1 MPLQNPLFWQRLLEA
16 DAVWPR
22 RVFEWIVA
30 SAVQHSSQL
39 TAAGGVMGR
48 VIASGLWT
56 LLFVAG
62 SALADLKIMVGVDPS
77 DRESMVIS
85 VLDMQTTLSKV
96 AGEPVHAV
104 KSQDLGDVMRS
115 TRTGEY
121 DVYIAP
127 AHVAASAL
135 AHGYTLIGSTD
146 RDETYQLVARPG
158 AKAPADLNGG
168 KIYLTQQDSV
178 AAYMARGMLNES
190 GQSLKMF
197 QQVFYRTSS
206 GAGLFAIDAGL
217 VDATVAKR
225 AEYESWVKQNSS
237 QSAVLLSS
245 RAVPGGMSVVVKNS
259 LPAAVRTK
267 LENWLV
273 SPGGTI
279 AGIGKV
285 AYHSELANY
294 KYVAALGNWTPSQLP
309 GVKMVTASEVVALNQ
324 KGVPIIDVR
333 LAKEYHEKHIRGAL
347 SIPYGE
353 KSLKDVAFDPALD
366 DWAGPDKLDKTKPVI
381 FHCNGAECWKSYK
394 AAKVAIS
401 KGFTTVY
408 WFRGGFP
415 EWESSGLAVESSPV
429 NTAELATKAAA
440 TPPAPAAAAAAAT
453 KAR

>member
-1 MPLQNPLFWQRLLEA
+1 
-16 DAVWPR
+16 
-22 RVFEWIVA
+22 
-30 SAVQHSSQL
+30 
-39 TAAGGVMGR
+39 MGHLM
-48 VIASGLWT
+48 APGLWT
-56 LLFVAG
+56 LLFFAG
-62 SALADLKIMVGVDPS
+62 SAIADLRIMVGVDPS

-85 VLDMQTTLSKV
+85 VLDMQQTLSRI
-96 AGEPVHAV
+96 AGQPVHVV

-135 AHGYTLIGSTD
+135 THGYTLIGSTD
-146 RDETYQLVARPG
+146 RDELYQLVARPG

-178 AAYMARGMLNES
+178 AAYMARGMLNEA

-197 QQVFYRTSS
+197 QQVFYRTTS

-217 VDATVAKR
+217 VDATVAKKGD
-225 AEYESWVKQNSS
+225 YENWVKQSS
-237 QSAVLLSS
+237 SKSAVLLSS
-245 RAVPGGMSVVVKNS
+245 RAVPGGMSVVVKNA
-259 LPAAVRTK
+259 LPEATRSK

-273 SPGGTI
+273 SPGGTL

-285 AYHSELANY
+285 SYHSELANY

-309 GVKMVTASEVVALNQ
+309 GATMVTASEVVALQQ

-333 LAKEYHEKHIRGAL
+333 LAKEYHEKHIRGAQ
-347 SIPYGE
+347 SIPYAE

-366 DWAGPDKLDKTKPVI
+366 QWAGPEKLDKAKPVI

-394 AAKVAIS
+394 AAKVALS
-401 KGFTTVY
+401 KGFTTIY

-429 NTAELATKAAA
+429 TTADATKAAA
-440 TPPAPAAAAAAAT
+440 PVAASAPALS
-453 KAR
+453 R

>member
-1 MPLQNPLFWQRLLEA
+1 
-16 DAVWPR
+16 
-22 RVFEWIVA
+22 
-30 SAVQHSSQL
+30 
-39 TAAGGVMGR
+39 MGR
-48 VIASGLWT
+48 LIASGLWT
-56 LLFVAG
+56 LLFFAG
-62 SALADLKIMVGVDPS
+62 SAIADLKIMVAVDPS

-85 VLDMQTTLSKV
+85 VLDMQQTLSRI
-96 AGEPVHAV
+96 AGQPVQTV

-146 RDETYQLVARPG
+146 RDELYQLVARPG
-158 AKAPADLNGG
+158 AKAAADLNGG

-178 AAYMARGMLNES
+178 AAYMARGMLNEA
-190 GQSLKMF
+190 GQSIKMF
-197 QQVFYRTSS
+197 EQVFYRTTS

-217 VDATVAKR
+217 VDATVAKKGD
-225 AEYESWVKQNSS
+225 YESWVKQSS
-237 QSAVLLSS
+237 SKSSVLLSS

-259 LPAAVRTK
+259 LPEATRSK

-273 SPGGTI
+273 SPGGTL

-309 GVKMVTASEVVALNQ
+309 GVTMVSASEVVALQQ

-333 LAKEYHEKHIRGAL
+333 LAKEYHEKHIRGAQ
-347 SIPYGE
+347 SIPYAE

-366 DWAGPDKLDKTKPVI
+366 EWAGPENLDKAKPVI

-394 AAKVAIS
+394 AAKVALS
-401 KGFTTVY
+401 KGFTTIY

-429 NTAELATKAAA
+429 TTADATKAATAPVAASAPA
-440 TPPAPAAAAAAAT
+440 TP
-453 KAR
+453 R

>member
-1 MPLQNPLFWQRLLEA
+1 MRRLL
-16 DAVWPR
+16 
-22 RVFEWIVA
+22 
-30 SAVQHSSQL
+30 
-39 TAAGGVMGR
+39 
-48 VIASGLWT
+48 ASGLWT
-56 LLFVAG
+56 LLFFAG
-62 SALADLKIMVGVDPS
+62 SAIADLKIMVAVDPS

-85 VLDMQTTLSKV
+85 VLDMQQTLSRI
-96 AGEPVHAV
+96 AGQPVHAV

-121 DVYIAP
+121 GVYIAP

-146 RDETYQLVARPG
+146 RDELYQLVARPG

-178 AAYMARGMLNES
+178 AAYMARGMLNEA

-197 QQVFYRTSS
+197 QQVFYRTTS

-217 VDATVAKR
+217 VDATVAKKGD
-225 AEYESWVKQNSS
+225 YESWVKQSS
-237 QSAVLLSS
+237 SKSAVLLSS

-259 LPAAVRTK
+259 LPEATRSK

-273 SPGGTI
+273 SPGGTL

-285 AYHSELANY
+285 SYHSELANY

-309 GVKMVTASEVVALNQ
+309 GVTMVTASEVVALQQ

-333 LAKEYHEKHIRGAL
+333 LAKEYHEKHIRGAQ
-347 SIPYGE
+347 SIPYAE

-366 DWAGPDKLDKTKPVI
+366 QWAGPEKLDKAKPVI

-394 AAKVAIS
+394 AAKVALS
-401 KGFTTVY
+401 KGFTTIY

-429 NTAELATKAAA
+429 TTADATKAVAA
-440 TPPAPAAAAAAAT
+440 SVAASAPAGS
-453 KAR
+453 R

>member
-1 MPLQNPLFWQRLLEA
+1 
-16 DAVWPR
+16 
-22 RVFEWIVA
+22 
-30 SAVQHSSQL
+30 
-39 TAAGGVMGR
+39 MGSL
-48 VIASGLWT
+48 IASGLWT
-56 LLFVAG
+56 LLFFAG
-62 SALADLKIMVGVDPS
+62 SAIADLKIMVAVDPS

-85 VLDMQTTLSKV
+85 VLDMQQTLSRI
-96 AGEPVHAV
+96 AGQPVHTV

-146 RDETYQLVARPG
+146 RDELYQLVARPG

-178 AAYMARGMLNES
+178 AAYMARGMLNEA

-197 QQVFYRTSS
+197 QQVFYRTTS

-217 VDATVAKR
+217 VDATVAKKGD
-225 AEYESWVKQNSS
+225 YESWVKQSS
-237 QSAVLLSS
+237 SKSSVLLSS

-259 LPAAVRTK
+259 LPEATRSK

-273 SPGGTI
+273 SPGGTL

-285 AYHSELANY
+285 SYHSELANY

-309 GVKMVTASEVVALNQ
+309 GVTMVTASEVVALQQ

-333 LAKEYHEKHIRGAL
+333 LAKEYHEKHIRGAQ
-347 SIPYGE
+347 SIPYAE

-366 DWAGPDKLDKTKPVI
+366 EWAGPEKLDKAKPVI

-394 AAKVAIS
+394 AAKVALS
-401 KGFTTVY
+401 KGFTTIY

-429 NTAELATKAAA
+429 TTADATKAATA
-440 TPPAPAAAAAAAT
+440 PVAASAPAT
-453 KAR
+453 SR

>member
-1 MPLQNPLFWQRLLEA
+1 MRHLMVP
-16 DAVWPR
+16 
-22 RVFEWIVA
+22 
-30 SAVQHSSQL
+30 
-39 TAAGGVMGR
+39 
-48 VIASGLWT
+48 GLWT
-56 LLFVAG
+56 LLFFAG
-62 SALADLKIMVGVDPS
+62 SAIADLRIMVGVDPS

-85 VLDMQTTLSKV
+85 VLDMQQTLGRI
-96 AGEPVHAV
+96 AGQPVHAV

-146 RDETYQLVARPG
+146 RDELYQLVARPG

-178 AAYMARGMLNES
+178 AAYMARGMLNEA

-197 QQVFYRTSS
+197 QQVFYRTTS

-217 VDATVAKR
+217 VDATVAKKGD
-225 AEYESWVKQNSS
+225 YENWVKQSS
-237 QSAVLLSS
+237 SKSAVLLSS
-245 RAVPGGMSVVVKNS
+245 RAVPGGMSVVVKNA
-259 LPAAVRTK
+259 LPEATRSK

-273 SPGGTI
+273 SPGGTL

-285 AYHSELANY
+285 SYHSELANY

-309 GVKMVTASEVVALNQ
+309 GVKMVTASEVVALQ
-324 KGVPIIDVR
+324 QRGVPIIDVR
-333 LAKEYHEKHIRGAL
+333 LAKEYHEKHIRGAQ
-347 SIPYGE
+347 SIPYAE

-366 DWAGPDKLDKTKPVI
+366 QWAGPEKLDKAKPVI

-394 AAKVAIS
+394 AAKVALS
-401 KGFTTVY
+401 KGFTTIY

-415 EWESSGLAVESSPV
+415 EWEGSGLAVESSPV
-429 NTAELATKAAA
+429 TTADATKAAA
-440 TPPAPAAAAAAAT
+440 PVAASAPALS
-453 KAR
+453 R

>member
-1 MPLQNPLFWQRLLEA
+1 MARL
-16 DAVWPR
+16 
-22 RVFEWIVA
+22 
-30 SAVQHSSQL
+30 
-39 TAAGGVMGR
+39 
-48 VIASGLWT
+48 IASGLWT
-56 LLFVAG
+56 LLFFAG
-62 SALADLKIMVGVDPS
+62 SAIADLKIMVAVDPS

-85 VLDMQTTLSKV
+85 VLDMQQTLSRI
-96 AGEPVHAV
+96 AGQPVHTV

-146 RDETYQLVARPG
+146 RDELYQLVARPG

-178 AAYMARGMLNES
+178 AAYMARGMLNEA

-197 QQVFYRTSS
+197 QQVFYRTTS

-217 VDATVAKR
+217 VDATVAKKGD
-225 AEYESWVKQNSS
+225 YESWVKQSS
-237 QSAVLLSS
+237 SKSSVLLSS

-259 LPAAVRTK
+259 LPEATRSK

-273 SPGGTI
+273 SPGGTL

-285 AYHSELANY
+285 SYHSELANY

-309 GVKMVTASEVVALNQ
+309 GVTMVTASEVVALQQ

-333 LAKEYHEKHIRGAL
+333 LAKEYHEKHIRGAQ
-347 SIPYGE
+347 SIPYAE

-366 DWAGPDKLDKTKPVI
+366 EWAGPENLDKAKPVI

-394 AAKVAIS
+394 AAKVALS
-401 KGFTTVY
+401 KGFTTIY

-429 NTAELATKAAA
+429 TTADATKAAMAPVAASASA
-440 TPPAPAAAAAAAT
+440 TV
-453 KAR
+453 R

>member
-1 MPLQNPLFWQRLLEA
+1 
-16 DAVWPR
+16 
-22 RVFEWIVA
+22 
-30 SAVQHSSQL
+30 
-39 TAAGGVMGR
+39 MGR
-48 VIASGLWT
+48 LITSGLWT
-56 LLFVAG
+56 LLFFAG
-62 SALADLKIMVGVDPS
+62 SAIADLKIMVAVDPS

-85 VLDMQTTLSKV
+85 VLDMQQTLSRI
-96 AGEPVHAV
+96 AGQPVHAV

-135 AHGYTLIGSTD
+135 AHGYTLVGSTD
-146 RDETYQLVARPG
+146 RDELYQLVARPG

-178 AAYMARGMLNES
+178 AAYMARGMLNEA

-197 QQVFYRTSS
+197 QQVFYRTTS

-217 VDATVAKR
+217 VDATVAKKGD
-225 AEYESWVKQNSS
+225 YESWVKQSSS

-259 LPAAVRTK
+259 LPEATRSK

-273 SPGGTI
+273 SPGGTL

-285 AYHSELANY
+285 SYHSELANY

-309 GVKMVTASEVVALNQ
+309 GVTMVTASEVVALQQ

-333 LAKEYHEKHIRGAL
+333 LAREYHEKHIRGAQ
-347 SIPYGE
+347 SIPYAE

-366 DWAGPDKLDKTKPVI
+366 EWAGPEKLDKARPVI

-394 AAKVAIS
+394 AAKVALS
-401 KGFTTVY
+401 KGFTTIY

-429 NTAELATKAAA
+429 TTADATKAATA
-440 TPPAPAAAAAAAT
+440 PVVASAPAT
-453 KAR
+453 SR

>member
-1 MPLQNPLFWQRLLEA
+1 
-16 DAVWPR
+16 
-22 RVFEWIVA
+22 
-30 SAVQHSSQL
+30 
-39 TAAGGVMGR
+39 MGR
-48 VIASGLWT
+48 LIASGLWT
-56 LLFVAG
+56 LLFFAG
-62 SALADLKIMVGVDPS
+62 SAIADLKIMVAVDPS

-85 VLDMQTTLSKV
+85 VLDMQQTLSRI
-96 AGEPVHAV
+96 AGQPVHTV

-146 RDETYQLVARPG
+146 RDELYQLVARPG

-178 AAYMARGMLNES
+178 AAYMARGMLNEA

-197 QQVFYRTSS
+197 QQVFYRTTS

-217 VDATVAKR
+217 VDATVAKKGD
-225 AEYESWVKQNSS
+225 YESWVKQSS
-237 QSAVLLSS
+237 SKSSVLLSS

-259 LPAAVRTK
+259 QPEATRSK

-273 SPGGTI
+273 SPGGTL

-285 AYHSELANY
+285 SYHSELANY

-309 GVKMVTASEVVALNQ
+309 GVTMVTASEVVALQQ

-333 LAKEYHEKHIRGAL
+333 LAKEYHEKHIRGAQ
-347 SIPYGE
+347 SIPYAE

-366 DWAGPDKLDKTKPVI
+366 QWAGPEKLDKAKPVI

-394 AAKVAIS
+394 AAKVALS
-401 KGFTTVY
+401 KGFTTIY

-429 NTAELATKAAA
+429 TTADATKAATA
-440 TPPAPAAAAAAAT
+440 PVAASAPAT
-453 KAR
+453 SR

>member
-1 MPLQNPLFWQRLLEA
+1 
-16 DAVWPR
+16 
-22 RVFEWIVA
+22 
-30 SAVQHSSQL
+30 
-39 TAAGGVMGR
+39 MGR
-48 VIASGLWT
+48 LIASGLWT
-56 LLFVAG
+56 LLFFAG
-62 SALADLKIMVGVDPS
+62 SAIADLRIMVAVDPS

-85 VLDMQTTLSKV
+85 VLDMQQTLSRI
-96 AGEPVHAV
+96 AGQPVHTV

-135 AHGYTLIGSTD
+135 AHGYTLVGSTD
-146 RDETYQLVARPG
+146 RDELYQLVARPG
-158 AKAPADLNGG
+158 AKAPADLTGG

-178 AAYMARGMLNES
+178 AAYMARGMLNEA

-197 QQVFYRTSS
+197 QQVFYRTTS

-217 VDATVAKR
+217 VDATVAKKGD
-225 AEYESWVKQNSS
+225 YESWVKQSS
-237 QSAVLLSS
+237 SKSSVLLSS

-259 LPAAVRTK
+259 LPEATRSK

-273 SPGGTI
+273 SPGGTL

-285 AYHSELANY
+285 SYHSELANY

-309 GVKMVTASEVVALNQ
+309 GVTMVTASEVVALQ
-324 KGVPIIDVR
+324 QQGVPIIDVR
-333 LAKEYHEKHIRGAL
+333 LAKEYHEKHIRGAQ
-347 SIPYGE
+347 SIPYAE

-366 DWAGPDKLDKTKPVI
+366 EWAGPEMLDKTKPVI

-394 AAKVAIS
+394 AAKVALA
-401 KGFTTVY
+401 KGFTAVY

-429 NTAELATKAAA
+429 TTADATKAATVA
-440 TPPAPAAAAAAAT
+440 SAPAT
-453 KAR
+453 SR

>member
-1 MPLQNPLFWQRLLEA
+1 
-16 DAVWPR
+16 
-22 RVFEWIVA
+22 
-30 SAVQHSSQL
+30 
-39 TAAGGVMGR
+39 
-48 VIASGLWT
+48 
-56 LLFVAG
+56 
-62 SALADLKIMVGVDPS
+62 MVGVDPS

-85 VLDMQTTLSKV
+85 VLDMQQTLSKI
-96 AGEPVHAV
+96 AAQPVHAV

-135 AHGYTLIGSTD
+135 AHGYTLVGSTD
-146 RDETYQLVARPG
+146 RDELYQLVARPG

-178 AAYMARGMLNES
+178 AAYMARGMLNEA

-197 QQVFYRTSS
+197 QQVFYRTTS

-217 VDATVAKR
+217 VDATVAKKGD
-225 AEYESWVKQNSS
+225 YEDWVKQSS
-237 QSAVLLSS
+237 SKSAVLLSS

-259 LPAAVRTK
+259 LPEATRSK
-267 LENWLV
+267 LENWLM
-273 SPGGTI
+273 SPAGTL

-285 AYHSELANY
+285 SYHSELANY

-309 GVKMVTASEVVALNQ
+309 GARMVTASEVVGLQQ

-333 LAKEYHEKHIRGAL
+333 LAKEYHEKHIRGAQ

-366 DWAGPDKLDKTKPVI
+366 EWAGPEKLDKAKPVI

-394 AAKVAIS
+394 AAKVALS

-415 EWESSGLAVESSPV
+415 EWESSGLAVESSPIT
-429 NTAELATKAAA
+429 TADATK
-440 TPPAPAAAAAAAT
+440 PAAAPVVASAPA
-453 KAR
+453 K

>member
-1 MPLQNPLFWQRLLEA
+1 
-16 DAVWPR
+16 
-22 RVFEWIVA
+22 
-30 SAVQHSSQL
+30 
-39 TAAGGVMGR
+39 MGR
-48 VIASGLWT
+48 LIASGLWT
-56 LLFVAG
+56 LLFFAG
-62 SALADLKIMVGVDPS
+62 SAIADVKIMVAVDPS
-77 DRESMVIS
+77 DRESMIIS
-85 VLDMQTTLSKV
+85 VLDMQQTLFRI
-96 AGEPVHAV
+96 AGQPVHAV

-146 RDETYQLVARPG
+146 RDELYQLVARPG

-178 AAYMARGMLNES
+178 AAYMARGMLNEA

-197 QQVFYRTSS
+197 QQVFYRTTS

-217 VDATVAKR
+217 VDATVAKKGD
-225 AEYESWVKQNSS
+225 YESWVKQSS
-237 QSAVLLSS
+237 SKSAVLLSS

-259 LPAAVRTK
+259 LPEATRSK

-273 SPGGTI
+273 SPGGTL

-285 AYHSELANY
+285 SYHSELANY

-309 GVKMVTASEVVALNQ
+309 GVTMVTASEVVALQQ

-333 LAKEYHEKHIRGAL
+333 LAKEYHEKHIRGAQ
-347 SIPYGE
+347 SIPYTE

-366 DWAGPDKLDKTKPVI
+366 QWAGPEKLDKAKPVI

-394 AAKVAIS
+394 AAKVALS
-401 KGFTTVY
+401 KGFTTIY

-429 NTAELATKAAA
+429 TTADATKAATA
-440 TPPAPAAAAAAAT
+440 MEAASAPAGS
-453 KAR
+453 R

>member
-1 MPLQNPLFWQRLLEA
+1 MKRLL
-16 DAVWPR
+16 
-22 RVFEWIVA
+22 
-30 SAVQHSSQL
+30 
-39 TAAGGVMGR
+39 
-48 VIASGLWT
+48 ASGLWT
-56 LLFVAG
+56 LFLVAG

-85 VLDMQTTLSKV
+85 VLDLQQTLSRISGQ
-96 AGEPVHAV
+96 AVHAM
-104 KSQDLGDVMRS
+104 KSQDLGDVLRS

-146 RDETYQLVARPG
+146 RDELYQLVARLG
-158 AKAPADLNGG
+158 AKAPADLSGG

-178 AAYMARGMLNES
+178 GAYMARGMLNEA

-197 QQVFYRTSS
+197 QTVFYRTSS

-217 VDATVAKR
+217 VDATVAKKSD
-225 AEYESWVKQNSS
+225 YESWVKETKST
-237 QSAVLLSS
+237 SAVLLSS

-259 LPAAVRTK
+259 LPEATRNK
-267 LENWLV
+267 LEAWLI
-273 SPGGTI
+273 SPGGTL

-285 AYHSELANY
+285 SYHSELANY

-309 GVKMVTASEVVALNQ
+309 GVKMVTASEVVAMAQ
-324 KGVPIIDVR
+324 KGVPIVDVR
-333 LAKEYHEKHIRGAL
+333 LAKEYNEKHIRGAQ
-347 SIPYGE
+347 SIPYAE

-366 DWAGPDKLDKTKPVI
+366 EWAGPEKLDKTKPVI

-394 AAKVAIS
+394 AAKVATS

-415 EWESSGLAVESSPV
+415 EWESSGLAVDSSSATSDAPK
-429 NTAELATKAAA
+429 TLAAIPT
-440 TPPAPAAAAAAAT
+440 APA
-453 KAR
+453 KSR

>member
-1 MPLQNPLFWQRLLEA
+1 
-16 DAVWPR
+16 
-22 RVFEWIVA
+22 
-30 SAVQHSSQL
+30 
-39 TAAGGVMGR
+39 MGR
-48 VIASGLWT
+48 LIASGLWT
-56 LLFVAG
+56 LLFFAG
-62 SALADLKIMVGVDPS
+62 SAIADLKIMVAVDPS

-85 VLDMQTTLSKV
+85 VLDMQQTLSRI
-96 AGEPVHAV
+96 AGQPVHAV

-146 RDETYQLVARPG
+146 RDELYQLVARPG

-178 AAYMARGMLNES
+178 AAYMARGMLNEA

-197 QQVFYRTSS
+197 QQVFYRTTS

-217 VDATVAKR
+217 VDATVAKKGD
-225 AEYESWVKQNSS
+225 YESWVKQSS
-237 QSAVLLSS
+237 SKSSVLLSS

-259 LPAAVRTK
+259 LPEATRSK

-273 SPGGTI
+273 SPGGTL

-285 AYHSELANY
+285 SYHSELANY

-309 GVKMVTASEVVALNQ
+309 GVTMVTASEVVALQQ

-333 LAKEYHEKHIRGAL
+333 LAKEYHEKHVRGAQ
-347 SIPYGE
+347 SIPYAE

-366 DWAGPDKLDKTKPVI
+366 EWAGPEKIDKAKPVI

-394 AAKVAIS
+394 AAKVALS
-401 KGFTTVY
+401 KGFTTIY

-429 NTAELATKAAA
+429 TTADATKAATA
-440 TPPAPAAAAAAAT
+440 PVAASAPAT
-453 KAR
+453 SR